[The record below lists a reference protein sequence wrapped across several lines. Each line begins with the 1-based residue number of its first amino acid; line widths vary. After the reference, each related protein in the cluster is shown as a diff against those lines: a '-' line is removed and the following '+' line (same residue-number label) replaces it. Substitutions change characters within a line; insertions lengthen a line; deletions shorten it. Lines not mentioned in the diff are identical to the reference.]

1 MGKLNKNRSDG
12 ERFWKCDICME
23 LIPIEYYF
31 NEGDEITCYEC
42 GTDYKLAS
50 KMPVK
55 LTTLTSSY
63 DPDDDYAGE
72 MRFED

>member
-1 MGKLNKNRSDG
+1 MGKLNKQRSER
-12 ERFWKCDICME
+12 ERFGKCDICME
-23 LIPIEYYF
+23 LIPIAYYF

-42 GTDYKLAS
+42 GTDYTLVS

-55 LTTLTSSY
+55 LTMLTSSY
-63 DPDDDYAGE
+63 DPDDYAGE

>member
-1 MGKLNKNRSDG
+1 MGKINKQRSER

-42 GTDYKLAS
+42 GTDYTLIS

-55 LTTLTSSY
+55 LVTLTNSY
-63 DPDDDYAGE
+63 DPDDYAGE